1 MQFWVDRTAGAGF
14 KVTGSQILDDGTIDV
29 GIDGDLKAAMTV
41 LDKELPGLIKV
52 HAQAGGVVM

>member
-41 LDKELPGLIKV
+41 LDKEFPGLIKV